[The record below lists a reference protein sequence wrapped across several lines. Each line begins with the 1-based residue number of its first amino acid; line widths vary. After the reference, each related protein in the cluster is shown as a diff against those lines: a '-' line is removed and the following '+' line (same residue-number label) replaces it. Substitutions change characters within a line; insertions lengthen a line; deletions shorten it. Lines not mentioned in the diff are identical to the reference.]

1 MAEEG
6 NSCPDCLDMCLS
18 EAAVQVPYGNKDY
31 AVRLCVFG
39 SELLTFGHRRS
50 MTDIHPL
57 ITMGKPP
64 SEKC

>member
-1 MAEEG
+1 
-6 NSCPDCLDMCLS
+6 MCLS

-39 SELLTFGHRRS
+39 SELPPFGHRRS

-57 ITMGKPP
+57 ITMGKLP